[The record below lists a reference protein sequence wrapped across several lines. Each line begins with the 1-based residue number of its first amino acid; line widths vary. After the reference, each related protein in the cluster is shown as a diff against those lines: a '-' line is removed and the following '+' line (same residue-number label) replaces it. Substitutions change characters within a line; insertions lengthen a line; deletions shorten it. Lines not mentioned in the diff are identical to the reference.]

1 MSARE
6 IQEQDE
12 LIGTLHS
19 GVSRLRER
27 AQLINEESN
36 IHMRLLEN
44 LDADVDGTTAGLLQE
59 TKYTE
64 EVSSRNLL

>member
-1 MSARE
+1 MSANE

-27 AQLINEESN
+27 AQLINDESN
-36 IHMRLLEN
+36 MHMRLLEN
-44 LDADVDGTTAGLLQE
+44 MDADVDGTTAGLLQE

-64 EVSSRNLL
+64 EVSLWHLL

>member
-1 MSARE
+1 MSANE

-12 LIGTLHS
+12 LIGTLHI

-27 AQLINEESN
+27 AQLINDESN
-36 IHMRLLEN
+36 MHMRLLEN
-44 LDADVDGTTAGLLQE
+44 MDADVDGTTAALLQE

-64 EVSSRNLL
+64 EVSL